1 MYIFP
6 SKHNLGTK
14 RRKEKKLEKYRKLVD
29 ICFRCYDVQGRDYKW
44 NGAPTI
50 KHL

>member
-29 ICFRCYDVQGRDYKW
+29 ICFRCYDVQGRDYK
-44 NGAPTI
+44 
-50 KHL
+50 